1 MDTINELIK
10 LETKIIKNKYGL
22 DFMLGIIE
30 IAGRKYIPHFT
41 TSFLTFNMLK
51 GEFVE
56 TDKRKKSKI
65 WSKKQENTR
74 NLILSCI
81 DNSTYKTRIVEG
93 KDLLRIDKTND
104 KEILDKYYELY
115 SECFKFNFGYNLGKR
130 KSNEVLLLD
139 LEAFRIVCTQFKFS
153 DTGSNGSYRQKKR
166 ERAIYFESIEAFVKE
181 FFNIEILVHDWLY
194 ITPQQ
199 VGYFMNEKEEV
210 IDILVSEHNKLY
222 NGDGYYKS
230 KFGMFFSENE
240 LRENEIE
247 KLIQF
252 YIEDVF
258 CSENE
263 LSYYKITY
271 KSYTGFL
278 EFSRQIKDN
287 EIHYKTFL
295 IDLID
300 IYKTVKRIVKYS
312 GKKIYE
318 HHCVEN
324 NIYGEKLEDT
334 MAVESVYREI
344 DENDKKY
351 FDGSLRHKTIIMR
364 EHNSKFYKEYSL
376 MEEDEF
382 KNKFDNCI
390 ISHFMNRMKEY
401 HKKLKDLYSYSYDI
415 NSRDYANSRD
425 KKMTFS
431 RYLRFYRQYTHT
443 YLYEYNENLLK
454 LRNEGK
460 IDSFDYV
467 IDMYFLKEE
476 YETNRK
482 WFEDKTKEE
491 FIKLR
496 NEVIEIRNSLSKL
509 SVYTDEF
516 MEDPAILTTKPKS
529 VRERDDISYLFL
541 HKPRENR
548 TKPRHI
554 NRLLEED

>member
-115 SECFKFNFGYNLGKR
+115 SECFKFNCGYNLGTR

-334 MAVESVYREI
+334 MAVESVYRKI

-351 FDGSLRHKTIIMR
+351 SDGSLRHKTIIMR

-376 MEEDEF
+376 MEETEF

-460 IDSFDYV
+460 IDSFDYA

-482 WFEDKTKEE
+482 WFENKTKEE

-496 NEVIEIRNSLSKL
+496 NEIIEIRNSLSKL

>member
-1 MDTINELIK
+1 MDMINKLIK

-22 DFMLGIIE
+22 DFMLGVIE

-51 GEFVE
+51 VEFVE

-93 KDLLRIDKTND
+93 KDLLKIDKVND

-115 SECFKFNFGYNLGKR
+115 SECFKFNFGYDLGKR

-181 FFNIEILVHDWLY
+181 FFNTEILVHDWLY

-210 IDILVSEHNKLY
+210 IDILVGEHNKLY
-222 NGDGYYKS
+222 IGDGYYKS
-230 KFGMFFSENE
+230 KFGMFFSESD

-287 EIHYKTFL
+287 EINYKSFL

-300 IYKTVKRIVKYS
+300 IYKTIKRIVKYS

-324 NIYGEKLEDT
+324 DIYGEKLENT

-351 FDGSLRHKTIIMR
+351 SDGSLRHKTIIMR
-364 EHNSKFYKEYSL
+364 EHNSKFYNEYSL
-376 MEEDEF
+376 MGEEEF

-390 ISHFMNRMKEY
+390 VSHFMNRIKEY
-401 HKKLKDLYSYSYDI
+401 HKKLRDLYSYSYDI
-415 NSRDYANSRD
+415 NDRDYANNKI

-454 LRNEGK
+454 LKNEGK
-460 IDSFDYV
+460 IDSFDYA

-491 FIKLR
+491 FMKLR
-496 NEVIEIRNSLSKL
+496 NEVIEMRSSISKL

-529 VRERDDISYLFL
+529 ERERSDISYLFL
-541 HKPRENR
+541 HKPKEYK

>member
-115 SECFKFNFGYNLGKR
+115 SECFKFNFGYNLGTR

-166 ERAIYFESIEAFVKE
+166 ERAIYFESIEAFVKK
-181 FFNIEILVHDWLY
+181 FFNTEILVHDWLY

-318 HHCVEN
+318 HHCIEN
-324 NIYGEKLEDT
+324 DIYGEKLENT

-351 FDGSLRHKTIIMR
+351 SDGSLRHKTIIMR

-376 MEEDEF
+376 MEEEEF

-390 ISHFMNRMKEY
+390 ISHFMNRVKEY

-415 NSRDYANSRD
+415 NARDYANSRD

-460 IDSFDYV
+460 IDSFDYA

-529 VRERDDISYLFL
+529 VREREDISYLFL

>member
-115 SECFKFNFGYNLGKR
+115 SECFKFNFGYNLGTR

-334 MAVESVYREI
+334 MAVESVYRKI

-351 FDGSLRHKTIIMR
+351 SDGSLRHKTIIMR

-376 MEEDEF
+376 MEETEF

-460 IDSFDYV
+460 IDSFDYA

-482 WFEDKTKEE
+482 WFENKTKEE

-496 NEVIEIRNSLSKL
+496 NEIIEIRNSLSKL